1 MLKKESTTDNKEEK
15 VKINRENAI
24 KNQQTKKRLLK
35 RKNGQEI
42 QGKHYQDLIVS

>member
-15 VKINRENAI
+15 SKINRENTI
-24 KNQQTKKRLLK
+24 KNQQIKKRLLK

-42 QGKHYQDLIVS
+42 QGKNYQDLIAS